1 MAEEAQPEQK
11 RKPGYRSGLPGPLGV
26 LDLWLARF
34 EAAILGVGV
43 LLMALNTV
51 SNVIARFVFQSSLF
65 FSEELNSILI
75 VLITFAG
82 ISYAARWG
90 RHIRMSAIY
99 DTFRPGLRKILMV
112 AISLATS
119 ALLFLLSWYALEYL
133 LSVKSSGRLLPA
145 LQFPVWWT
153 FIYVPVGL
161 LLTAV
166 QYLLTAIRN
175 MNAPDIYLSTQVV
188 EGYEDDDIGL

>member
-11 RKPGYRSGLPGPLGV
+11 GKPGYRSGLPGPLSV

>member
-188 EGYEDDDIGL
+188 EGYEADDIGL